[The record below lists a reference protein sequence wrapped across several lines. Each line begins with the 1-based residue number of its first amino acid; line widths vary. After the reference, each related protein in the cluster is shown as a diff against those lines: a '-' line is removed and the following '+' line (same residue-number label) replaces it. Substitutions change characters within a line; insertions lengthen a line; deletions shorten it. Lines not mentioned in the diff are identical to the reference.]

1 VLARVLSE
9 SGYAVST
16 GSACSNNKRG
26 KLPKAMTAM
35 KVPKDTAQGMIR
47 VSLGPATTR
56 EELEGFL
63 ETLEQSV
70 SMLKMAAGR
79 G

>member
-1 VLARVLSE
+1 
-9 SGYAVST
+9 
-16 GSACSNNKRG
+16 
-26 KLPKAMTAM
+26 MTAM